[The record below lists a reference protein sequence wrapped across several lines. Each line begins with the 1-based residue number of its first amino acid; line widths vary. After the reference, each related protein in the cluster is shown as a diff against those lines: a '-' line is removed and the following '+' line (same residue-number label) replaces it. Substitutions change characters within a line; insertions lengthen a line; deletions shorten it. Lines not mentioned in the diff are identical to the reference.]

1 MQPENKLQF
10 DKACQVMG
18 LDPEARAIAWKRMT
32 DLGLPPSD
40 PTNVLL
46 AVSGLLEK
54 AADTLPTAI
63 RAIPEVIE
71 EASRRAVGPV
81 AAAATAQVE
90 AAHAKLNASV
100 GASVA
105 AAAVGHLKEIEKT
118 RKLDAS
124 VSLVF
129 IGTVTAL
136 VCVFCGWIIGNM
148 YVNGLSPQW
157 AAVAV
162 RSDSTAWLRLI
173 QNNPDL
179 KNTIKEFCNPNTRFY
194 GVVNGTRA
202 CSLPVWLDMPS
213 ATNEIRMTYNTL
225 AEWLASWNVYILV
238 STSFVAGL
246 IGAKAVRSVTAVKP
260 IRWLLK

>member
-18 LDPEARAIAWKRMT
+18 LDPEARALAWKRMT

-63 RAIPEVIE
+63 SAIPKLIE
-71 EASRRAVGPV
+71 DASRRAVGPV

-90 AAHAKLNASV
+90 AAHTRLSASV

-105 AAAVGHLKEIEKT
+105 AAAANHLKEVEKL
-118 RKLDAS
+118 RKTD
-124 VSLVF
+124 VSIIFVF
-129 IGTVTAL
+129 VGAVTVFL
-136 VCVFCGWIIGNM
+136 CVFGGWIIGNM
-148 YVNGLSPQW
+148 YINGLSLEW
-157 AAVAV
+157 ASVAV
-162 RSDSTAWLRLI
+162 RSDSSAWLKLI

-179 KNTIKEFCNPNTRFY
+179 NNTIKEFCNPNTRFY

-202 CSLPVWLDMPS
+202 CSLPVWLDIPA

-225 AEWLASWNVYILV
+225 SEWLASWNVYALV
-238 STSFVAGL
+238 GSSFLTGL
-246 IGAKAVRSVTAVKP
+246 LGAKGIRSLKAVKP
-260 IRWLLK
+260 IRWLLE

>member
-18 LDPEARAIAWKRMT
+18 LDPEARALAWKRMT

-63 RAIPEVIE
+63 SAIPKLIE
-71 EASRRAVGPV
+71 DASRRAVGPV

-90 AAHAKLNASV
+90 AAHARLSSSV

-105 AAAVGHLKEIEKT
+105 AATAGHLKEIEKT
-118 RKLDAS
+118 RRTD
-124 VSLVF
+124 VSISFVF
-129 IGTVTAL
+129 IGTLTAFL
-136 VCVFCGWIIGNM
+136 CFFGGWVIGNM
-148 YVNGLSPQW
+148 YVNGLSTEW
-157 AAVAV
+157 AAIAV
-162 RSDSTAWLRLI
+162 RSDSTAWLKLI

-179 KNTIKEFCNPNTRFY
+179 NSTLRDFCNPNTRFY

-202 CSLPVWLDMPS
+202 CSLPVWLDIPA

-225 AEWLASWNVYILV
+225 SEWLASWNVYALV
-238 STSFVAGL
+238 GSSFLTGL
-246 IGAKAVRSVTAVKP
+246 FCAKGIRSLKTVKP
-260 IRWLLK
+260 IRWLLE